1 MKILEKLNLVYGKYL
16 YVLVPIITLL
26 IAVIEIFNESS
37 GGLHTV
43 ACIMMG
49 FISTSFWG
57 FYMMSEKSNI
67 VYCVIEL
74 YLFFCM
80 AFLAVAKRVD
90 ISDGMWCIFILAEVL
105 GLFFILLL
113 KRHYDKMMGQ

>member
-1 MKILEKLNLVYGKYL
+1 
-16 YVLVPIITLL
+16 
-26 IAVIEIFNESS
+26 
-37 GGLHTV
+37 
-43 ACIMMG
+43 
-49 FISTSFWG
+49 
-57 FYMMSEKSNI
+57 
-67 VYCVIEL
+67 
-74 YLFFCM
+74 M